1 MVGFD
6 PHLFP
11 HWCTLK
17 ITEQLISYYNM
28 AGCCKTLKNWN
39 LSCFVI
45 GWDFPQGKQRAVQTC
60 FCKTAINVYN
70 QIMNQ
75 SLLVTSMCKSVK
87 KCEFVF
93 HGKRWNIIRR

>member
-6 PHLFP
+6 PAHLFS

-17 ITEQLISYYNM
+17 ITEQVIFYYNK

-60 FCKTAINVYN
+60 FCKTAINVCN

-75 SLLVTSMCKSVK
+75 SLLVTSTFKINV
-87 KCEFVF
+87 
-93 HGKRWNIIRR
+93 